1 MNGVYI
7 IIGGNIGDRF
17 LYLSKANSMIETEI
31 GKIILKSNIYQ
42 TAAWGNTDQHAF
54 LNQVL
59 YIHTTL
65 NAKMLLETCLQIEKK
80 LGRVRDKK
88 WDARIIDIDIL
99 FYKDSVINQPNLKIP
114 HPYLQNRRFVL
125 VPLAEIAPHFIHPI
139 LQKSIKNL
147 LSACQDTLEVKRI
160 ENTASNIA

>member
-160 ENTASNIA
+160 ENTESNIA